1 MQLFVRMAILSCLV
15 GAFLSFVPFSAQAAD
30 FFPSEPTPTPS
41 SINTNPYQQTDN
53 KYLPSLDQLAVPVS
67 YATQSRDPFVLIGR
81 IIRIALSFLGIGAV
95 SLMVYAG
102 FTWMTAAGNE
112 EKVSEAKK
120 TMRNAAIGLI
130 LILMSYSLTWFV
142 VSRLQR
148 ATNTYGTGGFTESGV
163 QTPTRGLF

>member
-1 MQLFVRMAILSCLV
+1 MFKAIRIFIFITAFFSLLALTAGSVSASALDIFVEGGKQKQELETNFYNKSLSELD
-15 GAFLSFVPFSAQAAD
+15 LPNQYTSQSKD
-30 FFPSEPTPTPS
+30 
-41 SINTNPYQQTDN
+41 PYE
-53 KYLPSLDQLAVPVS
+53 
-67 YATQSRDPFVLIGR
+67 LIGR

-148 ATNTYGTGGFTESGV
+148 ATNTYGSSGSAGII
-163 QTPTRGLF
+163 R

>member
-1 MQLFVRMAILSCLV
+1 MSALSVSAQPLKRMQLFVRMAILSCLV
-15 GAFLSFVPFSAQAAD
+15 ELFKLCTFQRASGRFFL
-30 FFPSEPTPTPS
+30 SEPTPTPS

-112 EKVSEAKK
+112 EKVSEAKRPCA
-120 TMRNAAIGLI
+120 M
-130 LILMSYSLTWFV
+130 
-142 VSRLQR
+142 LQLVL
-148 ATNTYGTGGFTESGV
+148 S
-163 QTPTRGLF
+163 